1 MTIPQKDKKTP
12 IKELGGNQSNEVA
25 TPGNY
30 RACVILDSCVY
41 YIGQDTPDRMLAF
54 AYCQEYAND
63 SQPVQIFDDK
73 GERHIIEGKLKM
85 GKDNSFLSNASSYFG
100 KLMKETYI
108 SKSDILSLKKKLKV
122 MKDNGMIEYNPI
134 LNKITN
140 ISNKATG
147 KQTPELLQGVYE
159 DFKLLG

>member
-1 MTIPQKDKKTP
+1 MKNKKNP
-12 IKELGGNQSNEVA
+12 IKELGGNKSNEIA
-25 TPGNY
+25 APGKY

-41 YIGQDTPDRMLAF
+41 QIGEDTRDRMLAF
-54 AYCQEYAND
+54 AYCQEYSNEM
-63 SQPVQIFDDK
+63 QPVQIFDDK
-73 GERHIIEGKLKM
+73 GKNHIINGKLKM
-85 GKDNSFLSNASSYFG
+85 GKDNSFLSNTLSYFD

-108 SKSDILSLKKKLKV
+108 SKSDILRLKKQFKV

-134 LNKITN
+134 LNKVTT

-159 DFKLLG
+159 QFKLLV